1 MEKREIF
8 IGVCRNAV
16 KYLNDMGCRSIGFV
30 KGRNRY
36 RVPCNEI
43 LKWLDAQEKQQS
55 KIEESNF
62 SKEQYIADIDSAW
75 LCGYHQAIEDV
86 KKVSTELEE
95 KRKSNV

>member
-16 KYLNDMGCRSIGFV
+16 KHFRDKGYRSIGFV
-30 KGRNRY
+30 KDHTVY
-36 RVPCNEI
+36 SVPCNEI
-43 LKWLDAQEKQQS
+43 LQWLDAQEKRHN

-75 LCGYHQAIEDV
+75 LCGYHQGIEDA
-86 KKVSTELEE
+86 KKVISELGE
-95 KRKSNV
+95 KKDV

>member
-8 IGVCRNAV
+8 IGLCRNAV
-16 KYLNDMGCRSIGFV
+16 KHMRDEGYRSIGFV
-30 KGRNRY
+30 KDHNIY
-36 RVPCNEI
+36 TASCNEI
-43 LKWLDAQEKQQS
+43 LKWLDAQEKQHK

-86 KKVSTELEE
+86 KRVSTELEE
-95 KRKSNV
+95 KRGKNV

>member
-16 KYLNDMGCRSIGFV
+16 KHLRDKGYRSIGFV
-30 KGRNRY
+30 KDHNIY
-36 RVPCNEI
+36 SVPCNEV
-43 LKWLDAQEKQQS
+43 LKWLDAQEKKQN

-95 KRKSNV
+95 KREKNV